1 MKIAVLLSG
10 GVDSSVALRLLVEQG
25 HDVTAFYLKI
35 WLQEE
40 FSFLGDCP
48 WEEDM
53 AYCRAVCEQA
63 GVPLKVVP
71 MQEAYW
77 SSVIDYTIKEIR
89 AGRTPNPDM
98 FCNNMVKFGQFYSEI
113 DDSFQKVASGHYARV
128 VEKDGRFRLF
138 RTPDLIKDQTYFLAL
153 LSQQQLSRALFP
165 LGEYDKQQ
173 VRDMARQFDLP
184 TQSRRDSQ
192 GLCFLG
198 QIKFSDF
205 IREHVGVLKG
215 EMVEADSGEVLG
227 EHDGYYYYTIGQR
240 QGLGLSGGPWYVVEK
255 DMAANRIFISRRND
269 MEDKYRDTFRVGGFN
284 WIADKPDSGSYLVK
298 VRHGAKIY
306 QCELKFDDHHSA
318 TVVLD
323 QVDRAGIAPGQFAV
337 FYRDME
343 CLGGAKILD

>member
-1 MKIAVLLSG
+1 MKVAVLLSG

-40 FSFLGDCP
+40 FAFLGDCP
-48 WEEDM
+48 WEEDL

-63 GVPLKVVP
+63 AVPLLVVP

-77 SSVIDYTIKEIR
+77 SSVIDYTIREIR

-98 FCNNMVKFGQFYSEI
+98 FCNNMVKFGQFYQEI
-113 DDSFQKVASGHYARV
+113 DQSFEKVASGHYARV
-128 VEKDGRFRLF
+128 VRKDDSYRLF
-138 RTPDLIKDQTYFLAL
+138 RTPDLIKDQTYFLAF

-165 LGEYDKQQ
+165 LGEYTKEQ
-173 VRDMARQFDLP
+173 VRDLARKFDLP

-198 QIKFSDF
+198 QIKFADF
-205 IREHVGVLKG
+205 IREHVGIQKG
-215 EMVEADSGEVLG
+215 ELVEADTGEVLG

-255 DMAANRIFISRRND
+255 DIPNNRIYISRRTD
-269 MEDKYRDTFRVGGFN
+269 MEDKHRDTFRVGGFN
-284 WIADKPDSGSYLVK
+284 WIVGKPEAGSYLVK
-298 VRHGAKIY
+298 IRHGAGIS
-306 QCELKFDDHHSA
+306 QCDLRYDGDQTA
-318 TVVLD
+318 TVVLEKA
-323 QVDRAGIAPGQFAV
+323 DRAGIAPGQFAV

-343 CLGGAKILD
+343 CLGGAKILE